1 MPSPES
7 QKHKELRGALR
18 ALAKHFNSLETHQFD
33 YSHLKTHKVDV
44 LPMDL
49 DNSKTRPKF
58 FTPCAASLLMNPDY
72 EYDRTRRTYC
82 DFDLVSP
89 IRRLPIDC
97 ARNMISYFS
106 YYIFASNLQSNDY
119 IHGKWSSISVDDT
132 PFTGLFDHA
141 SPEYGTP
148 TAAEYTDYS
157 CTHIKAMIYNDL
169 EGNDSQLLRGEIVIA
184 LRLIYGQFR
193 RLRFFEHLTA
203 PVLLF
208 SFMGPQ
214 HARIIEAY
222 FDGSSL
228 VMRPTRLFD
237 LRKKDEALIK
247 TFGQWYLGSP
257 TGDTKVLGSCNP
269 DPLQT

>member
-89 IRRLPIDC
+89 IRRLPMDC

-106 YYIFASNLQSNDY
+106 YYIFASDLQSNDY

-148 TAAEYTDYS
+148 TAAEYTDHS
-157 CTHIKAMIYNDL
+157 CTHMKAMIYNDL
-169 EGNDSQLLRGEIVIA
+169 EGLNWHFLSLGERPGGGTGKYVGF
-184 LRLIYGQFR
+184 LKGSFNMSFR
-193 RLRFFEHLTA
+193 
-203 PVLLF
+203 F
-208 SFMGPQ
+208 SFDDGQPGAGVELLDDK
-214 HARIIEAY
+214 ARAEMEPFYADQDGAAAGISGGVYRSFFVGDAVHLCLYTVVAY
-222 FDGSSL
+222 GWTL
-228 VMRPTRLFD
+228 KAKL
-237 LRKKDEALIK
+237 
-247 TFGQWYLGSP
+247 
-257 TGDTKVLGSCNP
+257 
-269 DPLQT
+269 